1 MKSMTLKWK
10 KKMKDL
16 KIKITGSGDK
26 QMLVQALA
34 ELAAV
39 IKATPTTKLANGVEW
54 EDGILMTEISE
65 DE

>member
-1 MKSMTLKWK
+1 
-10 KKMKDL
+10 MKDL